1 MRRTRSSMGAG
12 AAISEGKKARMLTNT
27 KATTNIRTIR
37 NGAIYW
43 RKNVM
48 VMG

>member
-1 MRRTRSSMGAG
+1 MGAG
-12 AAISEGKKARMLTNT
+12 TAISEGKKARMLTNT
-27 KATTNIRTIR
+27 RATKNIRTIR
-37 NGAIYW
+37 KGATYW